1 MINNLRMR
9 EVSLRQ
15 AGLLAIGTSVAWLL
29 KSVISIALPDPT
41 ALLDLTMIVPLALT
55 LISLLALHRIGFSG
69 TGKLK
74 GVTVW
79 IVTIAAITAIP
90 GQLCLALDL
99 DSLKPV
105 IVSVS
110 AATFVGVLVLPG
122 IDIIRVA
129 IAPRWM
135 GAALIIAQPLVIII
149 AFALSPIGPLVESGD
164 YSWAVG
170 HSIVWGLIGLTLL
183 GKRVPFSETS
193 EFGNK
198 VTS

>member
-1 MINNLRMR
+1 MR

-149 AFALSPIGPLVESGD
+149 AFALSPISPLVESGD

-170 HSIVWGLIGLTLL
+170 HSIVWGRIGLTLL
-183 GKRVPFSETS
+183 GKRVPFFETS
-193 EFGNK
+193 VLRNI

>member
-1 MINNLRMR
+1 MINNLKMR

-15 AGLLAIGTSVAWLL
+15 ADLLAIGTSVAWLSQSL
-29 KSVISIALPDPT
+29 ISIALPDPT
-41 ALLDLTMIVPLALT
+41 ALLDLTMIVSLLLNVIT
-55 LISLLALHRIGFSG
+55 LLALHRIGFSG

-90 GQLCLALDL
+90 GQLCLAL
-99 DSLKPV
+99 
-105 IVSVS
+105 
-110 AATFVGVLVLPG
+110 
-122 IDIIRVA
+122 
-129 IAPRWM
+129 
-135 GAALIIAQPLVIII
+135 
-149 AFALSPIGPLVESGD
+149 SPISPLVESGD